1 MSDTNDFNSLHT
13 IDAVKGQASF
23 LPLASG
29 FVCVRFT
36 LPSPHPI
43 DSVKG
48 HATLSRCLQ
57 IRFTLLLL
65 RPVLNFCIQRL

>member
-1 MSDTNDFNSLHT
+1 MILTVFTPSTLSK
-13 IDAVKGQASF
+13 A
-23 LPLASG
+23 LACS

-48 HATLSRCLQ
+48 HATLSLLAC
-57 IRFTLLLL
+57 RFVSPFSYLDLFRT
-65 RPVLNFCIQRL
+65 VAFSAYNHSK